1 MTMTVIITTMHLI
14 QYTTLFCIYDYPCHG
29 GLLSLR
35 NISRVCSE
43 KTCFPFIQFLLGQ
56 CNIRCHAKQS
66 TFCRCLRVAF
76 GKICLLVAS
85 NISSKR
91 NGMQQPELFVVM
103 VLPQCD
109 YSVSEAVI
117 TPNIFASSK
126 CKHLNVLDL
135 QVFT

>member
-1 MTMTVIITTMHLI
+1 MIEIITTMCLI
-14 QYTTLFCIYDYPCHG
+14 QYNTLFCIYDYPCHG

-35 NISRVCSE
+35 NISRVCPE
-43 KTCFPFIQFLLGQ
+43 KTCFPFIQFFLGQ

-66 TFCRCLRVAF
+66 TFCRCLQVAF
-76 GKICLLVAS
+76 GKICLQVAS

-91 NGMQQPELFVVM
+91 NGIQQPELLVVM

-109 YSVSEAVI
+109 YSVSVAVI
-117 TPNIFASSK
+117 TPNIFASSI
-126 CKHLNVLDL
+126 CKPLDVLDL